1 MFHLYSRESN
11 VGDDSHR
18 SVFIGEYGPADWL
31 YLKEEVLDPRATELE
46 KILPLLEQR
55 AKGSTREL
63 KVLDV
68 ASGEGR
74 FTSHLASASRSTK
87 VVALDNYIPYLKTA
101 RERYGDVAQALCA
114 GNLYNLPF
122 ADETFDVVATRST
135 LDIMDG
141 PRMFQEMVRVLKP
154 KGWLYVSLVYDSTY
168 KFSPDSDTDLELL
181 IQRAYDRYAI
191 EWGVSHGVRAVNG
204 SRGGRFLPLYAWDNG
219 LTIVR
224 LAAADWFLC
233 PNPVFSAEEKAI
245 LNLQL
250 EMIYGACK
258 RAQADP
264 EYAIDE
270 RRLDE
275 WRLRTRSRIESSR
288 TTYTSHQFSILAE
301 KPDSTDKLP
310 DGVARGSNWYGR

>member
-1 MFHLYSRESN
+1 MSDH
-11 VGDDSHR
+11 SHR

-31 YLKEEVLDPRATELE
+31 YLKEEVLDPKAEELE
-46 KILPLLEQR
+46 KILPLIEQR
-55 AKGSTREL
+55 AKGSTQEL
-63 KVLDV
+63 KILDV

-74 FTSHLASASRSTK
+74 FTSHLAAASRSTR
-87 VVALDNYIPYLKTA
+87 VVALDNYMRYLETA
-101 RERYGDVAQALCA
+101 GERYGDVSQALCA
-114 GNLYNLPF
+114 GNLYDLPF
-122 ADETFDVVATRST
+122 GDETFDIVATRST

-168 KFSPDSDTDLELL
+168 KFSPDSDADLEKL

-204 SRGGRFLPLYAWDNG
+204 GRGGLFLPLYAWKNG

-224 LAAADWFLC
+224 LVAADWFLY
-233 PNPVFSAEEKAI
+233 PSPTFSAKEKAI

-258 RAQADP
+258 RAQEDP

-270 RRLDE
+270 QRLDD
-275 WRLRTRSRIESSR
+275 WRLRIRNRIESSR
-288 TTYTSHQFSILAE
+288 TTYTSHQYSILAE
-301 KPDSTDKLP
+301 KPDSAENELDE
-310 DGVARGSNWYGR
+310 VASGAKNGQ